1 MKSKRNKNYKK
12 LTFGGGN
19 RLFSKIKCGNTKIK
33 CSFYCLN
40 NSKIKIAKEDFHQLT
55 QCCDNALFMK
65 KNCTQILK
73 AKDLLEKHFVTT
85 KGTKKVGKGYFSDF
99 TAKNLIDPSY
109 ISSLLCFDI
118 KNSWQR

>member
-1 MKSKRNKNYKK
+1 MKSKRNKKYKK
-12 LTFGGGN
+12 IDFRGGGGN

-65 KNCTQILK
+65 KKLHTNTQSKRLAGK
-73 AKDLLEKHFVTT
+73 AFCHD
-85 KGTKKVGKGYFSDF
+85 
-99 TAKNLIDPSY
+99 
-109 ISSLLCFDI
+109 
-118 KNSWQR
+118 